1 MFYPIAIEAGDHEHA
16 YGVIVPDL
24 PGCFSAGDT
33 LDEAI
38 KNAKEAIIGHIE
50 LCVELGHEI
59 PAVSTIEALA
69 TNPDYQGYIWALV
82 DVDVIR
88 LLGGSEKINVTLPR
102 SLIDRIDRCVASHPE
117 YKSRSGFLAQV
128 ALERITA
135 PINRP
140 QK

>member
-1 MFYPIAIEAGDHEHA
+1 
-16 YGVIVPDL
+16 
-24 PGCFSAGDT
+24 
-33 LDEAI
+33 
-38 KNAKEAIIGHIE
+38 
-50 LCVELGHEI
+50 VELGHEI

-117 YKSRSGFLAQV
+117 YKSRSGFLAQI